1 MKQVLLP
8 ALIAFVL
15 SSCDPVAQMEAN
27 IENQSS
33 ENLSISFVSSDT
45 TIFPNKLLQIPSGET
60 VLFQEG
66 FDVGNTFLEP
76 SLVEY
81 DSVIVR
87 NQADEVLRTY
97 KPNDTGKTIYNV
109 DAYWTGRE
117 TSKWVYEYEYQIEVQ
132 DLE

>member
-1 MKQVLLP
+1 MKQVLLA

-27 IENQSS
+27 IENTTSQ
-33 ENLSISFVSSDT
+33 NLSLAFVSSQVE
-45 TIFPNKLLQIPSGET
+45 FNKTLQISSGET

-81 DSVIVR
+81 DSVVVR
-87 NQADEVLRTY
+87 NQAEEVLRVY
-97 KPNDTGKTIYNV
+97 KPSDTGKTIYGIN
-109 DAYWTGRE
+109 DFWSSRE
-117 TSKWVYEYEYQIEVQ
+117 PSKRIFVYEYQIENVDIQ
-132 DLE
+132 